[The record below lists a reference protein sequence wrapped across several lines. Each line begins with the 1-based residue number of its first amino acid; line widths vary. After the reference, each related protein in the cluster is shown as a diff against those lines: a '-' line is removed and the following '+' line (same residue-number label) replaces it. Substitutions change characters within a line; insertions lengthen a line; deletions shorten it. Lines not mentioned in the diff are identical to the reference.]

1 MTLPTR
7 PPKRKPRGRQPENTL
22 SIAFVR
28 NVARAGRYSDGHR
41 KDFVSYSY

>member
-7 PPKRKPRGRQPENTL
+7 PPKRKPRGRQPENAL

-28 NVARAGRYSDGHR
+28 NVARSGRYSDGHR
-41 KDFVSYSY
+41 REFVSYSY